1 MSGKL
6 LIIED
11 DLEIS
16 DLLQT
21 LLEMEGYQVAQ
32 ESDGQAGLHR
42 ANHES
47 FDAII
52 LDIMLPSLDG
62 LEVLRQLRQ
71 TQNTPVMMLTA
82 RGDDVDRIVGFEIGA
97 DDYLPKPFN
106 PRELLARL
114 KALLRRVALDTQ
126 ASLPGGS
133 DTLVVG
139 ALTLNLRTREV
150 TVNSEVVSLTQV
162 EFDLLGI
169 LATSPGTVI
178 NKSEL
183 SEQALKRKLTLYDR
197 AVDVHVSNVR
207 KKLQQAGLAGITIQ
221 TVRGIGYVLR

>member
-1 MSGKL
+1 MAGKL

-11 DLEIS
+11 DREIS

-21 LLEMEGYQVAQ
+21 LLQMEGYEV
-32 ESDGQAGLHR
+32 ETSGDGGEGLER
-42 ANHES
+42 ALRAP

-52 LDIMLPSLDG
+52 LDIMLPTLDG

-71 TQNTPVMMLTA
+71 GKSTPVMMLTA

-126 ASLPGGS
+126 
-133 DTLVVG
+133 
-139 ALTLNLRTREV
+139 LTETTDSGKLQLDDLGIDPKSREV
-150 TVNSEVVSLTQV
+150 FVQHTPIPLTQV
-162 EFDLLGI
+162 EFDVLWQ
-169 LATSPGTVI
+169 LAASPGVVI
-178 NKSEL
+178 SKETL
-183 SEQALKRKLTLYDR
+183 CEQALKRKLTLYDR
-197 AVDVHVSNVR
+197 AIDVHISNVR
-207 KKLQQAGLAGITIQ
+207 KKLQAAGLTERTIQ
-221 TVRGIGYVLR
+221 TVRGIGYAFR